1 MDRNQII
8 GMVLMLILMTVY
20 FQFFSPDLPDPVAQ
34 EATTEQTTE
43 SSNNSQISEQQNIV
57 ESNESTDS
65 LLNAMNNEKFGVF
78 AAFAEGTEETF
89 NIENDDIIATFSSRG
104 GQIKKLVLKKHLT
117 FEKKPLVL
125 IDENSS
131 NLDIW
136 VKSNYRPIN
145 LSDLNFSTGRT
156 GTKVSGTD
164 TLNFSFKIS
173 LDGNKFVEQQYTIPG
188 AGHVIGYKIKMSGLD
203 GIIDNEDVQI
213 NWVNRMKVYED
224 NLKTSRAVT
233 TINYYTAV
241 DGMDDLSATSSDKET
256 EDIGSQV
263 NWLSFH
269 QKFFSS
275 AIIAQ
280 NNFRSA
286 NITTEYD
293 ELDTTFVKTGT
304 MNLTVAIGDIR
315 SGAGEFKFYFGPN
328 NYAIMDDVTIGFSE
342 NVYLGWSFFRSINI
356 FMISP
361 IFNFLQKYISNYGI
375 IIMLMVILIKMLLLP
390 LTYKSHMSMAKMKV
404 LKPELDAMKEKHG
417 GDQQKAQQEQMQ
429 LYSKVGINPL
439 SGCIPMVLQMPIL
452 FAMFNFFPN
461 LVELRQKSFL
471 WAHDLSTYDSIL
483 DLPFDIPFYGDHIS
497 LFTLLMTASTIL
509 YTWSNSQMQA
519 QMQGPMKTMQYLMPI
534 MFLFVLNSYSSGLTF
549 YYFVSNIV
557 SFGQIAVLRKF
568 VDENKILQKLEENRK
583 KNANKKK
590 SGFQQKI
597 ADAMKSAEVKQKEQ
611 KNKKKTK
618 KK

>member
-20 FQFFSPDLPDPVAQ
+20 FQFFSPDLPEPVAE
-34 EATTEQTTE
+34 EAVTEQTIE
-43 SSNNSQISEQQNIV
+43 KFNDSQVAEQPNIAEV
-57 ESNESTDS
+57 NESADS
-65 LLNAMNNEKFGVF
+65 LLNAMNNEKYGVF
-78 AAFAEGTEETF
+78 AAFASGPDETF

-131 NLDIW
+131 DLDIW
-136 VKSNYRPIN
+136 IKSNYRPIN

-164 TLNFSFKIS
+164 TLKFSFKVD
-173 LDGNKFVEQQYTIPG
+173 LDGNRFVEQQYSIPG
-188 AGHVIGYKIKMSGLD
+188 AGHVIGYKLKMSGLD
-203 GIIDNEDVQI
+203 GIVDNEDVQI

-224 NLKTSRAVT
+224 NLKASRAVT
-233 TINYYTAV
+233 TINYHTAAE
-241 DGMDDLSATSSDKET
+241 GMDDLSATSSDKEM
-256 EDIGSQV
+256 EDVGAQV

-286 NITTEYD
+286 TVTTEYD
-293 ELDTTFVKTGT
+293 EFDTTVVKTGT
-304 MNLTVAIGDIR
+304 MNLTVAIGDIK

-328 NYAIMDDVTIGFSE
+328 NYTVMKKVAPGFAE
-342 NVYLGWSFFRSINI
+342 NVELGWNMFRFINKI
-356 FMISP
+356 LIIP
-361 IFNFLQKYISNYGI
+361 IFHFLEKYISNYGI
-375 IIMLMVILIKMLLLP
+375 IIIIMVIFIRIILSP

-417 GDQQKAQQEQMQ
+417 GDAQKAQQEQMQ

-439 SGCIPMVLQMPIL
+439 SGCIPMLLQFPIL
-452 FAMFNFFPN
+452 LAMFNFFPN
-461 LVELRQKSFL
+461 SIELRQKAFL

-483 DLPFDIPFYGDHIS
+483 DLPFEIPFYGDHVS

-519 QMQGPMKTMQYLMPI
+519 QMQGPMKTMQYMMPI
-534 MFLFVLNSYSSGLTF
+534 MFLFFLNSYSAGLTF

-557 SFGQIAVLRKF
+557 SFGQIALFRKF
-568 VDENKILQKLEENRK
+568 IDENKILQKLEENRK

-590 SGFQQKI
+590 SGFQQKL
-597 ADAMKSAEVKQKEQ
+597 ADAMKSAEEKKKEQ
-611 KNKKKTK
+611 KKKKK
-618 KK
+618 K